1 VIVFLFYVTAM
12 ALVMTLC
19 AVIADLWLAHDQR
32 KERDQAR
39 AQMRAQRL
47 EERER

>member
-12 ALVMTLC
+12 ALIVTLC
-19 AVIADLWLAHDQR
+19 AVIADLWLAHD
-32 KERDQAR
+32 ERRERADAR
-39 AQMRAQRL
+39 SKLR

>member
-1 VIVFLFYVTAM
+1 VIVFLFYVSAM
-12 ALVMTLC
+12 ALIVTVC

-32 KERDQAR
+32 KAR
-39 AQMRAQRL
+39 AESRAKLR